1 MPEFQYLASNRE
13 GASVSGSLDAE
24 SLAAAEARLR
34 AMGLVPIKVR
44 TGGKARV
51 PALSQGAAAG
61 NSWFSRLGTR
71 RDKGVGPEDVA
82 SLTSELAVMLK
93 AGLPLDRA
101 VRVMVQ
107 MGGRPAVVEVLE
119 QMLASIKGGKSF
131 SVALSAHHALFG
143 DFYINMVRSGE
154 VSGQLAEVLA
164 RLSEHLERVKELRQ
178 SVVSAL
184 IYPSILLTVAIL
196 SVFMM
201 LGFVVPQFETLFSEM
216 GDALPLPTRVIIDLG
231 HFVADWGLAMAVGL
245 SGVAF
250 VLTRWLKTPDGR
262 VHKDRLLLALPVLGP
277 VLRKYELTQFAR
289 SMGTLIGNGVPI
301 VTALQI
307 ALSTLGSPAIK
318 GGLASL
324 EPAVKRGERLADALA
339 STGVFSPLALNMVR
353 LGEET
358 GRLDSMLLEVAR
370 VQDVEIQ
377 TGIKRGLTL
386 LEPAMILVLGVVIA
400 SIIVS
405 LLMGILSVNDLA
417 V

>member
-1 MPEFQYLASNRE
+1 MPEFQYLASNRA
-13 GASVSGSLDAE
+13 GASVSGRLEAE
-24 SLAAAEARLR
+24 SPAAAEARLR
-34 AMGLVPIKVR
+34 GMGLIPIKLQAGSKPQVQ
-44 TGGKARV
+44 AR
-51 PALSQGAAAG
+51 PLAASAG
-61 NSWFSRLGTR
+61 DSWFSRLR
-71 RDKGVGPEDVA
+71 ARQAKGVGPEDIG

-101 VRVMVQ
+101 LRVMVQ

-119 QMLASIKGGKSF
+119 SLLASIKGGKSF

-154 VSGQLAEVLA
+154 ISGQLAEVLA

-184 IYPSILLTVAIL
+184 IYPSILLVVAVL

-231 HFVADWGLAMAVGL
+231 HFVADWGLAVAVGL

-250 VLTRWLKTPDGR
+250 VLLRWLKTPDGL
-262 VHKDRLLLALPVLGP
+262 VHKDRFLLALPVLGTL
-277 VLRKYELTQFAR
+277 LRKYELTQFAR

-307 ALSTLGSPAIK
+307 ALSTLGSPTMR

-339 STGVFSPLALNMVR
+339 STGIFSPLALNMVR